1 MFTKRTLHSTALH
14 CAWQTHH
21 MQCLA
26 EEKNFTGIDC
36 SIFTNPKP
44 MTLALSV
51 LVIIEMMNALNRYS

>member
-1 MFTKRTLHSTALH
+1 
-14 CAWQTHH
+14 

-51 LVIIEMMNALNRYS
+51 LVLIEMMNALNRYENSRSRRRTRARQSGAP